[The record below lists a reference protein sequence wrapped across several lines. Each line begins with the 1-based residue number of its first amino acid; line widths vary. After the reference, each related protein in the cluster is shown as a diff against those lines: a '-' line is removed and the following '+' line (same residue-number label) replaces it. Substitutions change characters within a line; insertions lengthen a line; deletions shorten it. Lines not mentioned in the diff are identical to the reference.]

1 MSHQFVTFPGI
12 KAPHS
17 GILFGYPSVHLRRSW
32 KAAQVLT
39 TVYHTDRTEMHTVE
53 IDQLQVDITRPLCK
67 ENIPPAIVEVSYTV
81 FVETG
86 CQSPDSP
93 EHIFLTVEMT
103 MEEHVIAPGTLGLQS
118 D

>member
-1 MSHQFVTFPGI
+1 
-12 KAPHS
+12 
-17 GILFGYPSVHLRRSW
+17 
-32 KAAQVLT
+32 
-39 TVYHTDRTEMHTVE
+39 MHTVE

-86 CQSPDSP
+86 CQSSDSP
-93 EHIFLTVEMT
+93 EHLFLTVEMT
-103 MEEHVIAPGTLGLQS
+103 MEEHVIAPGTLGPQS